1 MKLIQKLSER
11 IEDEIHDSKCY
22 AKWAVKEKADHRNL
36 AEVLYAISL
45 DEMKHAMSLHD
56 ATVTIIEE
64 YRREYGDPPEAMQAV
79 YDYLHERQIDKAK
92 EAKEYQEMYREA

>member
-1 MKLIQKLSER
+1 MKLIQRLSER
-11 IEDEIHDSKCY
+11 IEDEIHDAKCY

-36 AEVLYAISL
+36 AEVLYSLSL
-45 DEMKHAMSLHD
+45 DEMKHASSLHD
-56 ATVTIIEE
+56 ATVVIIEE